1 MNKEKELVMI
11 HGWDPNFYTNNLQE
25 NHQYKGVAWI
35 NRKELISKLRSQFDV
50 KFFDLAGFSGKAEP
64 KSKFYDIENFSDD
77 LNTWLLNENIEPL
90 ALIGYSFGGA
100 VALNYKLRYKARTP
114 VVLISPAL
122 TRKESTFSAIG
133 NVSKDFVPGVV
144 KEQLKSV
151 YQYIFSKYYRHG
163 SPFIRQS
170 YDNIVR
176 RNTSNDLEKVN
187 CKDILLI
194 YGTKDSSTPWIE
206 VKDIVIKMGIN
217 HILINGGH
225 NIGETNAVDIF
236 NAITDFVK

>member
-1 MNKEKELVMI
+1 MSKELVMI
-11 HGWDPNFYTNNLQE
+11 HGWDPNFYTAGLQE
-25 NHQYKGVAWI
+25 SHAREGITWTKRKDLI
-35 NRKELISKLRSQFDV
+35 NKLTSQFDV
-50 KFFDLAGFSGKAEP
+50 KFFDLPGFGGKVEP
-64 KSKFYDIENFSDD
+64 KRTFYDVENFSDD

-122 TRKESTFSAIG
+122 ARKESTFSAIG

-170 YDNIVR
+170 YDHIVR
-176 RNTSNDLEKVN
+176 RDISQDLRKVSPQEV
-187 CKDILLI
+187 LLI
-194 YGTKDSSTPWIE
+194 YGTKDLATPWSKVRKI
-206 VKDIVIKMGIN
+206 VKETGIK
-217 HILINGGH
+217 HVLIDGGH
-225 NIGETNAVDIF
+225 NIGETKPKDIF
-236 NAITDFVK
+236 DEIVKFLS